1 MKYLAPILSLF
12 LLAPLAQ
19 AKPWY
24 KQKKFWVGAAIIA
37 GCMAADAHSTI
48 NARHGLVETNPALS
62 PHPDVKSV
70 VALSSAGFAVEFTLH
85 ALSYHVEED
94 DPSKTWRFIGH
105 WWSPVA
111 AAAIPGRSAIEN
123 YRLNNKRKQ

>member
-1 MKYLAPILSLF
+1 MKPLAALLALF

-24 KQKKFWVGAAIIA
+24 KQRKFWVGAAVIA
-37 GCMAADAHSTI
+37 GCMAADAHSTL
-48 NARHGLVETNPALS
+48 NARRGLVETNPALGAR
-62 PHPDVKSV
+62 PDTGSV
-70 VALSSAGFAVEFTLH
+70 VALSSAGFALEFTLH
-85 ALSYHVEED
+85 ALSYHVEEG

-111 AAAIPGRSAIEN
+111 AVAIPGRSAIHN
-123 YRLNNKRKQ
+123 YRLEAK